1 VSQPGQPVADAARQ
15 QLEAV
20 ERELGPAWNAASG
33 LAERSRIASELIA
46 RLYAAYY
53 RRARSIP
60 TLAQE
65 AFETLNWQ
73 RSLELSRERIAI
85 FGLYRDLAIE
95 WFRRRGERPDA
106 DEAFWEAAYSHHL
119 KKIAGTYQGDVAY
132 AFLTSIRRSLTHDQ
146 WRVVDYSYAR
156 ATGARRP
163 PPGERPAVY
172 REFPFTGPITPALVG
187 RLLDVPKFAAAFRDR
202 AADAGKVA
210 RRFNA
215 HLAPGD
221 HQGGVV
227 RAIDA
232 GFFRNRGAYIVG
244 KVEQGQRPLPFAI
257 ALLNDER
264 GITVDALVTESD
276 RLHYIFSSSLANFH
290 ATNPNFHELVDAL
303 FGLMPKRPR
312 GLHYSTIG
320 FNHVG
325 KLAVMRQIETEMAG
339 GDAVFDYAPG
349 PRGSVAIGFTA
360 PKLRYVL
367 KVVRDHPTEHYKWG
381 TFPGV
386 DDVLGKYRQVHEINR
401 AGSMLDNVI
410 YDNAALDP
418 RRFSRS
424 LADELLAAAGSNVAS
439 KDGNLVFRHLI
450 VQLKMVP
457 LPEYFKT
464 ADIDQAR
471 QAVSSLGRCI
481 RNNAAANIFNKD
493 LDGRNYGVSQT
504 QRVYLFDYDA
514 VERFTEVKIRTNL
527 DRIDGEEDVPDWFF
541 EDGYVFLP
549 EEIELHLRIED
560 RALRQQFRAEHG
572 DLLTPAFWQQMQTE
586 LRTGRVPKVSTY
598 PDECRL

>member
-1 VSQPGQPVADAARQ
+1 MSQVGHGVTDAAKE
-15 QLEAV
+15 QLEAI
-20 ERELGPAWNAASG
+20 EHDLGQAWDQAAG
-33 LAERSRIASELIA
+33 LSERSQIASDVIA

-65 AFETLNWQ
+65 AFETLSWQ
-73 RSLELSRERIAI
+73 RSLELSRERIVI
-85 FGLYRDLAIE
+85 FGLYRDMAID
-95 WFRRRGERPDA
+95 WFRRHGQCGDA

-146 WRVVDYSYAR
+146 WRVLDYSYAR
-156 ATGARRP
+156 VTGARRP
-163 PPGERPAVY
+163 PPSERPTIY
-172 REFPFTGPITPALVG
+172 RDFQFKGPINSTLVG
-187 RLLDVPKFAAAFRDR
+187 RLLDLPKFAAAYRDR
-202 AADAGKVA
+202 ITDAAKVA
-210 RRFNA
+210 ERFNT
-215 HLAPGD
+215 HLALAD
-221 HQGGVV
+221 DDQGVV

-244 KVEQGQRPLPFAI
+244 KVEIGERKLPFAI

-264 GITVDALVTESD
+264 GVTVDALVTESD

-290 ATNPNFHELVDAL
+290 ATNPNFHELVDSL
-303 FGLMPKRPR
+303 FELMPKRPR

-339 GDAVFDYAPG
+339 GKTTFDYAPG

-360 PKLRYVL
+360 SNLRYVL
-367 KVVRDHPTEHYKWG
+367 KVVRDHPTDQYKWG
-381 TFPGV
+381 KFPGV
-386 DDVLGKYRQVHEINR
+386 DDVLSKYRQVHEINR

-410 YDNAALDP
+410 YDNAALDLAM
-418 RRFSRS
+418 FDKT
-424 LADELLAAAGSNVAS
+424 LADELLSAAVSNVALKGS
-439 KDGNLVFRHLI
+439 KLVFRHLI

-457 LPEYFKT
+457 LPEYFKIAGT
-464 ADIDQAR
+464 DEAKLVI
-471 QAVSSLGRCI
+471 SNLGRCI

-493 LDGRNYGVSQT
+493 LDGRNYGVGQT
-504 QRVYLFDYDA
+504 RRVYLFDYDA
-514 VERFTEVKIRTNL
+514 VERFTDVKIRTNL
-527 DRIDGEEDVPDWFF
+527 DRVDGEEDIPDWFF

-549 EEIELHLRIED
+549 EEIEMHLRIEN
-560 RALRQQFRAEHG
+560 RQLRQQFRSEHG
-572 DLLTPAFWQQMQTE
+572 DLLKPAYWERMQSE
-586 LRTGRVPKVSTY
+586 LTAGRVPGVSTY
-598 PDECRL
+598 PDECRI